1 MFKELYN
8 LLSFKFSI
16 VCFSETWSKDEK
28 VNENSLY
35 QLESYNLLHQNRK
48 HKNGGGVAVFA
59 KDSYSFKNRDDLRIN
74 SEGIESLSLEIRNNE
89 SKKIISNVVYRPLDG
104 VDVCGNYFM
113 NIFFKENVIRKN
125 ILVAGDFNINL
136 LHFEQNK
143 KVQNFI
149 NLMFQFGLVAA
160 TNKLIRITKDTIS
173 AIGHVITNSII
184 N

>member
-1 MFKELYN
+1 MLLYLLKIHILLKIEMILGLTVKEL
-8 LLSFKFSI
+8 
-16 VCFSETWSKDEK
+16 
-28 VNENSLY
+28 
-35 QLESYNLLHQNRK
+35 
-48 HKNGGGVAVFA
+48 
-59 KDSYSFKNRDDLRIN
+59 
-74 SEGIESLSLEIRNNE
+74 SLSLEIRNNE
-89 SKKIISNVVYRPLDG
+89 SKKIISNVVYRPLDD

>member
-1 MFKELYN
+1 
-8 LLSFKFSI
+8 
-16 VCFSETWSKDEK
+16 
-28 VNENSLY
+28 
-35 QLESYNLLHQNRK
+35 
-48 HKNGGGVAVFA
+48 
-59 KDSYSFKNRDDLRIN
+59 
-74 SEGIESLSLEIRNNE
+74 
-89 SKKIISNVVYRPLDG
+89 
-104 VDVCGNYFM
+104 M

-160 TNKLIRITKDTIS
+160 TNKLIRITKDMIS

-184 N
+184 NQKFKTAMLIADICDHFPIIYTIKLKTKLDIPKTQVFI